1 VVSKDPIPRT
11 PGGIAINK
19 RFGPTS
25 RTAGWGVI
33 AKVTRH
39 GFDKQD
45 RVLRLLREVTLFQAV
60 PYGLTSGQIAERMEI
75 NQRTAQRD
83 IAALE
88 SELRVPF
95 IKHGARWQIVPDYWL
110 PPVNLNVQEMVSLLL
125 AARLMLRFADRANPF
140 AVAAFEKLSAALP
153 KAMRPALM
161 EIGDEMAEKP
171 IDPTY
176 TRALAALTMAWAE
189 RRQVAITYT
198 MKNTFERRLWPLFL
212 EPSATGHT
220 CYLMAWD
227 PKPREVRIYKV
238 ERISAVTV
246 LDERF
251 SPPLGFSVRDHLAGA
266 WGIWSSAE
274 PVEVELLFKRD
285 AVRRAKETIWHPSQ
299 RTGTLPD
306 GRLRVT
312 FRVGSILEIRHWVLG
327 WGGDCEVVRPVE
339 LRRDVEAEI
348 RAMSRTYAIDGA
360 AESAHVALTKIP
372 KPVEMVRDRLQRQG
386 KTRAGERVGS

>member
-1 VVSKDPIPRT
+1 MARQD
-11 PGGIAINK
+11 
-19 RFGPTS
+19 FE
-25 RTAGWGVI
+25 
-33 AKVTRH
+33 
-39 GFDKQD
+39 KQD

-110 PPVNLNVQEMVSLLL
+110 PPLNLNVQEIVSLLL

-161 EIGDEMAEKP
+161 EIGSEMAEKP

-176 TRALAALTMAWAE
+176 TKVLAALTTAWAE
-189 RRQVAITYT
+189 RRQVVITYT
-198 MKNTFERRLWPLFL
+198 MKDTFERRLWPLFL
-212 EPSATGHT
+212 EPNAAGHS

-227 PKPREVRIYKV
+227 PKPKEVRIYKV

-246 LDERF
+246 LHDRF
-251 SPPLGFSVRDHLAGA
+251 SPPLGFSVRDHVAGA
-266 WGIWSSAE
+266 WNIWSSAE
-274 PVEVELLFKRD
+274 PVEVVLAFKRD
-285 AVRRAKETIWHPSQ
+285 AVRRAKETIWHPTQVVES
-299 RTGTLPD
+299 LPD
-306 GRLRVT
+306 GRLQLT
-312 FRVGSILEIRHWVLG
+312 LRVGSILELRHWVLG
-327 WGGDCEVVRPVE
+327 WGGECEVLKPLE
-339 LRRDVEAEI
+339 LRRDIQAEV
-348 RAMSRTYAIDGA
+348 RAMARTYEMDGS
-360 AESAHVALTKIP
+360 AESALLALTRLP
-372 KPVEMVRDRLQRQG
+372 KPIEMVEDR
-386 KTRAGERVGS
+386 RAHRERTSARERTGT

>member
-1 VVSKDPIPRT
+1 MRVGKARLGRARSIIGRQM
-11 PGGIAINK
+11 ARN
-19 RFGPTS
+19 
-25 RTAGWGVI
+25 
-33 AKVTRH
+33 
-39 GFDKQD
+39 GFEKQD
-45 RVLRLLREVTLFQAV
+45 RILRLLREVTLFQAV
-60 PYGLTSGQIAERMEI
+60 PYGLTSGQVAERMEI

-95 IKHGARWQIVPDYWL
+95 IKHGARWQVVPEYWL
-110 PPVNLNVQEMVSLLL
+110 PPLNLNVQEMVSLLL

-161 EIGDEMAEKP
+161 EIGDEMAQKP
-171 IDPTY
+171 VDPTY
-176 TRALAALTMAWAE
+176 TKVLAGLTTAWAE
-189 RRQVAITYT
+189 RRQVVITYT

-246 LDERF
+246 LEERF
-251 SPPLGFSVRDHLAGA
+251 SPPLGFSVREHLAGA

-285 AVRRAKETIWHPSQ
+285 AVRRAKETMWHPSQ
-299 RTGTLPD
+299 RSETMPD
-306 GRLRVT
+306 GRLRIT
-312 FRVGSILEIRHWVLG
+312 LGVGSILEIRHWVLG
-327 WGGDCEVVRPVE
+327 WGGDCEVVRPLE
-339 LRRDVEAEI
+339 LRSDIQAQI
-348 RAMSRTYAIDGA
+348 RAMSRTYDMDGA
-360 AESAHVALTKIP
+360 TESARLALAKFP
-372 KPVEMVRDRLQRQG
+372 KPVEMVQDRRARRD
-386 KTRAGERVGS
+386 KTPVRERVSS

>member
-1 VVSKDPIPRT
+1 
-11 PGGIAINK
+11 
-19 RFGPTS
+19 
-25 RTAGWGVI
+25 
-33 AKVTRH
+33 
-39 GFDKQD
+39 
-45 RVLRLLREVTLFQAV
+45 
-60 PYGLTSGQIAERMEI
+60 MEI

-110 PPVNLNVQEMVSLLL
+110 PPINLNVQEMVSLLL

-161 EIGDEMAEKP
+161 EIRAEMAEKP
-171 IDPTY
+171 VDPTY
-176 TRALAALTMAWAE
+176 TKVLAALTTAWAE
-189 RRQVAITYT
+189 RRQVVITYT
-198 MKNTFERRLWPLFL
+198 TKNTFERRLWPLFL
-212 EPSATGHT
+212 EPSAAGHT

-227 PKPREVRIYKV
+227 PKPKEVRIYKV

-246 LDERF
+246 LEERF

-274 PVEVELLFKRD
+274 PVEVELLFKRR

-299 RTGTLPD
+299 QSETLPD

-312 FRVGSILEIRHWVLG
+312 FGVGSILEIRHWVLG

-339 LRRDVEAEI
+339 LREEVQAEI
-348 RAMSRTYAIDGA
+348 RSMARTYGME
-360 AESAHVALTKIP
+360 ESGDMARMALSKIP
-372 KPVEMVRDRLQRQG
+372 SPVEMVRDR
-386 KTRAGERVGS
+386 RARRSEAG

>member
-1 VVSKDPIPRT
+1 M
-11 PGGIAINK
+11 
-19 RFGPTS
+19 
-25 RTAGWGVI
+25 
-33 AKVTRH
+33 TRV
-39 GFDKQD
+39 GFEKQD

-60 PYGLTSGQIAERMEI
+60 PYGLTSVQLAERMEI

-161 EIGDEMAEKP
+161 EIGDEMAEKA

-176 TRALAALTMAWAE
+176 TKVLAALTTAWAE
-189 RRQVAITYT
+189 RRKVVITYT

-238 ERISAVTV
+238 ERITAVTV
-246 LDERF
+246 LEERF
-251 SPPLGFSVRDHLAGA
+251 SPPLGFSVREHLAGA

-299 RTGTLPD
+299 RAETLPD

-312 FRVGSILEIRHWVLG
+312 FGVGSILEIRHWVLG

-339 LRRDVEAEI
+339 LRSDIQAEI
-348 RAMSRTYAIDGA
+348 RAMSRTYDMDGA
-360 AESAHVALTKIP
+360 TESARLALAKIP
-372 KPVEMVRDRLQRQG
+372 KPVEMVQDRRARRE
-386 KTRAGERVGS
+386 KTLVRERVSS

>member
-1 VVSKDPIPRT
+1 MTR
-11 PGGIAINK
+11 GG
-19 RFGPTS
+19 FE
-25 RTAGWGVI
+25 
-33 AKVTRH
+33 
-39 GFDKQD
+39 KQD

-60 PYGLTSGQIAERMEI
+60 PYGLTSAQIAERMEI
-75 NQRTAQRD
+75 TKRTAQRD
-83 IAALE
+83 IAGLE

-161 EIGDEMAEKP
+161 EIGEEMAAKP
-171 IDPTY
+171 ADPIY
-176 TRALAALTMAWAE
+176 TKVLAALTAAWAE
-189 RRQVAITYT
+189 RRQVVITYT
-198 MKNTFERRLWPLFL
+198 RKNTFERRLWPLFL

-227 PKPREVRIYKV
+227 PKPKEVRIYKV

-246 LDERF
+246 LEERF

-266 WGIWSSAE
+266 WGIWSSAD
-274 PVEVELLFKRD
+274 PIEVELVFKRD

-299 RTGTLPD
+299 RAETLAD

-312 FRVGSILEIRHWVLG
+312 FGVGSILEIRHWVLG

-339 LRRDVEAEI
+339 LREDIQAEI
-348 RAMSRTYAIDGA
+348 RSMARTYGMDEA
-360 AESAHVALTKIP
+360 AEMARIALAKIP
-372 KPVEMVRDRLQRQG
+372 SAVEMVRDR
-386 KTRAGERVGS
+386 RARRSEAG

>member
-1 VVSKDPIPRT
+1 M
-11 PGGIAINK
+11 
-19 RFGPTS
+19 S
-25 RTAGWGVI
+25 RV
-33 AKVTRH
+33 
-39 GFDKQD
+39 GFEKQD

-60 PYGLTSGQIAERMEI
+60 PYGLTSGQIAQRMEI

-95 IKHGARWQIVPDYWL
+95 VKHGARWQIAPDFWL

-140 AVAAFEKLSAALP
+140 VVAAFTKLAAALP

-171 IDPTY
+171 VDPTY
-176 TRALAALTMAWAE
+176 VKVMAALTTAWAE
-189 RRQVAITYT
+189 RRQVVITYS
-198 MKNTFERRLWPLFL
+198 MKNTFERQLWPLFL
-212 EPSATGHT
+212 EPSGTGHT

-246 LDERF
+246 LEERF

-266 WGIWSSAE
+266 WGIWSSAD
-274 PVEVELLFKRD
+274 PIEVELVFKRD
-285 AVRRAKETIWHPSQ
+285 AVRRASETIWHPSQ
-299 RTGTLPD
+299 RAETLPD
-306 GRLRVT
+306 GRLHVT
-312 FRVGSILEIRHWVLG
+312 FGVGSILEIRHWVLG
-327 WGGDCEVVRPVE
+327 WGGDCEVVHPVE
-339 LRRDVEAEI
+339 LRRDIQAEI
-348 RAMSRTYAIDGA
+348 RSMSRTYAMDGA
-360 AESAHVALTKIP
+360 AESAHLALTKIP
-372 KPVEMVRDRLQRQG
+372 KPVEMVRNRRQRQE
-386 KTRAGERVGS
+386 KTRVGERVGS

>member
-1 VVSKDPIPRT
+1 MTRT
-11 PGGIAINK
+11 
-19 RFGPTS
+19 
-25 RTAGWGVI
+25 
-33 AKVTRH
+33 
-39 GFDKQD
+39 GFEKQD

-60 PYGLTSGQIAERMEI
+60 PYGLTSGQVAERMEI

-110 PPVNLNVQEMVSLLL
+110 PPVNLNIQEMVSLLL

-171 IDPTY
+171 VDPTY
-176 TRALAALTMAWAE
+176 TKVLAALTTAWAE
-189 RRQVAITYT
+189 RRQIVITYT
-198 MKNTFERRLWPLFL
+198 MKNTFDRRLWPLFL

-227 PKPREVRIYKV
+227 PKPKEVRIYKV

-246 LDERF
+246 LEGRF

-266 WGIWSSAE
+266 WGIWSSEE

-299 RTGTLPD
+299 RTETLPD

-312 FRVGSILEIRHWVLG
+312 LGVGSILEIRHWVLG
-327 WGGDCEVVRPVE
+327 WGGDCEVVRPIE
-339 LRRDVEAEI
+339 LRDDIQAEI
-348 RAMSRTYAIDGA
+348 RAMARTYGMDQAVEMARMGLA
-360 AESAHVALTKIP
+360 KLP
-372 KPVEMVRDRLQRQG
+372 NPVEMVRDR
-386 KTRAGERVGS
+386 RARRSEAG